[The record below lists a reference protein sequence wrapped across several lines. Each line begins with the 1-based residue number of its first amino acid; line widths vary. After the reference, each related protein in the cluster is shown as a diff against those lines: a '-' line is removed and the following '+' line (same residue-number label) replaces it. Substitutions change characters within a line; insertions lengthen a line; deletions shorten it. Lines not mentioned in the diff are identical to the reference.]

1 MDLGRIVEEA
11 ESDSDAASHVSS
23 IVVGDAAG
31 QPKAALSFAEAS
43 DALIRACRG
52 EQLPPAVL
60 ESVSFDPAAPHD
72 DALLELVEKLLE
84 AGASVSCPDEKVCLR
99 RECV

>member
-23 IVVGDAAG
+23 IVVDEAVG
-31 QPKAALSFAEAS
+31 QPKALSFAEAS

-60 ESVSFDPAAPHD
+60 ESISFDPTAPHD

-84 AGASVSCPDEKVCLR
+84 AGASVSCRDEKVCLR
-99 RECV
+99 SECV